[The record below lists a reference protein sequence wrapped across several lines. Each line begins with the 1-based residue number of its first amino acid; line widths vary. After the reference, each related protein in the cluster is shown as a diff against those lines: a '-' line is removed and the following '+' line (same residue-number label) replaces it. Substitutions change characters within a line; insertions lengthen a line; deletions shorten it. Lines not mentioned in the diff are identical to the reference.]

1 MVTLSN
7 SDLKVNVAA
16 HGAELQNIICDGKEY
31 LWQGDAKYWGRR
43 SPVLF
48 PIVGRLYDGV
58 SKYKGGEIRMG
69 QHGFARDMEFQVVE
83 QNQNFVCYRLDS
95 CDRTRDVFPMDFR
108 LEISYKLEG
117 RGIVVGWRVENIGS
131 EELAFQIGAHPAF
144 NYPDYDPNGSDRGYF
159 SFDSEKP
166 LEYIIPVGKGC
177 TGPEKYILDRD
188 EQGMMP
194 IGAGSF
200 KVGTYVFEDSQL
212 KKITL
217 CDRERKPYV
226 SVEFDTPIVALW
238 SPSEEHPDVPF
249 VCIEPWYGRC
259 DMYGYEG
266 EFTERE
272 HIWKLASGEV
282 FEASYKIVV
291 E

>member
-1 MVTLSN
+1 MVTLTN
-7 SDLKVNVAA
+7 KDLKVNVSA
-16 HGAELQNIICDGKEY
+16 HGAELQNIICGGKEY
-31 LWQGDAKYWGRR
+31 LWQGDSKYWGRR

-58 SKYKGGEIRMG
+58 SKYRGGEIRLS
-69 QHGFARDMEFQVVE
+69 QHGFARDMEFEIVQQSECSVT
-83 QNQNFVCYRLDS
+83 YRLDS
-95 CDRTRDVFPMDFR
+95 CERTLEVFPMEFR
-108 LEISYKLEG
+108 LEISYKLED
-117 RGIVVGWRVENIGS
+117 RGIVVGWRVENIGKD
-131 EELAFQIGAHPAF
+131 ELAFQIGAHPAF
-144 NYPDYDPNGSDRGYF
+144 YFADFDPNGSDRGYLG
-159 SFDSEKP
+159 FDSAET

-177 TGPEKYILDRD
+177 TGPEKYVLERD
-188 EQGMMP
+188 QKGMMP

-200 KVGTYVFEDSQL
+200 KVGTYVFEDSQI

-217 CDRERKPYV
+217 CDTERRPYV

-249 VCIEPWYGRC
+249 ICIEPWYGRC
-259 DMYGYEG
+259 DMYGYQG
-266 EFTERE
+266 EFTDRE
-272 HIWKLASGEV
+272 HIWKLSPGEV

>member
-7 SDLKVNVAA
+7 GDLKVNVSA
-16 HGAELQNIICDGKEY
+16 HGAELQNIICGGKEY
-31 LWQGDAKYWGRR
+31 LWQGDSKYWGRR

-58 SKYKGGEIRMG
+58 SKYKGGEIRLS
-69 QHGFARDMEFQVVE
+69 QHGFARDMDFELVHQTQTSVT
-83 QNQNFVCYRLDS
+83 YRLDS
-95 CDRTRDVFPMDFR
+95 CEKTLEVFPMEFR
-108 LEISYKLEG
+108 LEISYTIEDKSV
-117 RGIVVGWRVENIGS
+117 IVGWRVENIGKD
-131 EELAFQIGAHPAF
+131 ELAFQIGAHPAF
-144 NYPDYDPNGSDRGYF
+144 YFADFDPNVPERGYL
-159 SFDSEKP
+159 SFDSSKP

-177 TGPEKYILDRD
+177 TGPEKYVLERD
-188 EQGMMP
+188 EEGMMP
-194 IGAGSF
+194 IALGSF
-200 KVGTYVFEDSQL
+200 KVGTYVFEESQI

-217 CDRERKPYV
+217 CDRARKPYV

-249 VCIEPWYGRC
+249 ICIEPWYGRC
-259 DMYGYEG
+259 DMYGYQG
-266 EFTERE
+266 EFTDRE
-272 HIWKLASGEV
+272 HIWKLSPGEV

>member
-1 MVTLSN
+1 MVTLTN
-7 SDLKVNVAA
+7 KDLKVNVSA
-16 HGAELQNIICDGKEY
+16 HGAELQNIICGGKEY
-31 LWQGDAKYWGRR
+31 LWQGDSKYWGRR

-58 SKYKGGEIRMG
+58 SKYRGGEIRLS
-69 QHGFARDMEFQVVE
+69 QHGFARDMEFEIVQQSECSVT
-83 QNQNFVCYRLDS
+83 YRLDS
-95 CDRTRDVFPMDFR
+95 CERTLEVFPMEFR
-108 LEISYKLEG
+108 LEISYKLED
-117 RGIVVGWRVENIGS
+117 RGIVVGWRVENIGKD
-131 EELAFQIGAHPAF
+131 ELAFQIGAHPAF
-144 NYPDYDPNGSDRGYF
+144 YFADFDPNGSDRGYL
-159 SFDSEKP
+159 SFDSAET

-177 TGPEKYILDRD
+177 TGPEKYVLERD
-188 EQGMMP
+188 QKGMMP

-200 KVGTYVFEDSQL
+200 KVGTYVFEDSQI

-217 CDRERKPYV
+217 CDTERRPYV

-249 VCIEPWYGRC
+249 ICIEPWYGRC
-259 DMYGYEG
+259 DMYGYQG
-266 EFTERE
+266 EFTDRE
-272 HIWKLASGEV
+272 HIWKLSPGEV

>member
-1 MVTLSN
+1 MVSLSN
-7 SDLKVNVAA
+7 GDLKVNVSA

-31 LWQGDAKYWGRR
+31 LWQGDSKYWGRR

-58 SKYKGGEIRMG
+58 SKYRGGEIRLS
-69 QHGFARDMEFQVVE
+69 QHGFARDMDFEVVE
-83 QNQNFVCYRLDS
+83 QSESAVTYKLESNEKTLE
-95 CDRTRDVFPMDFR
+95 VFPMEFR
-108 LEISYKLEG
+108 LEISYRLEG
-117 RGIVVGWRVENIGS
+117 RGIVVGWRVENIGG
-131 EELAFQIGAHPAF
+131 EELSFQIGAHPAF
-144 NYPDYDPNGSDRGYF
+144 YFADYDPAGSERGYL
-159 SFDSEKP
+159 SFDSDKS

-177 TGPEKYILDRD
+177 TGPERYLLERD
-188 EQGMMP
+188 EEGMMP
-194 IGAGSF
+194 IGPGSF

-217 CDRERKPYV
+217 CDRGRRPYV

-266 EFTERE
+266 EFTDRE
-272 HIWKLASGEV
+272 HIWKLAPGEV
-282 FEASYKIVV
+282 FEVSYRIVV

>member
-1 MVTLSN
+1 MVTLTN
-7 SDLKVNVAA
+7 KDLKVNVSA
-16 HGAELQNIICDGKEY
+16 HGAELQNIICGGKEY
-31 LWQGDAKYWGRR
+31 LWQGDSKYWGRR

-58 SKYKGGEIRMG
+58 SKYRGGEIRLS
-69 QHGFARDMEFQVVE
+69 QHGFARDMEFEIVQQSECSVT
-83 QNQNFVCYRLDS
+83 YRLDS
-95 CDRTRDVFPMDFR
+95 CERTLEVFPMEFR
-108 LEISYKLEG
+108 LEISYKLED
-117 RGIVVGWRVENIGS
+117 RDIVVGWRVENIGKD
-131 EELAFQIGAHPAF
+131 ELAFQIGAHPAF
-144 NYPDYDPNGSDRGYF
+144 YFADFDPNGSDRGYL
-159 SFDSEKP
+159 SFDSAET

-177 TGPEKYILDRD
+177 TGPEKYVLERD
-188 EQGMMP
+188 QKGMMP

-200 KVGTYVFEDSQL
+200 KVGTYVFEDSQI

-217 CDRERKPYV
+217 CDTERRPYV

-249 VCIEPWYGRC
+249 ICIEPWYGRC
-259 DMYGYEG
+259 DMYGYQG
-266 EFTERE
+266 EFTDRE
-272 HIWKLASGEV
+272 HIWKLSPGEV

>member
-1 MVTLSN
+1 MVTLTN
-7 SDLKVNVAA
+7 KDLKVNVSS
-16 HGAELQNIICDGKEY
+16 HGAELQNIICGGKEY
-31 LWQGDAKYWGRR
+31 LWQGDSKYWGRR

-58 SKYKGGEIRMG
+58 SKYRGGEIRLS
-69 QHGFARDMEFQVVE
+69 QHGFARDMEFEIVQQSECSVT
-83 QNQNFVCYRLDS
+83 YRLDS
-95 CDRTRDVFPMDFR
+95 CERTLEVFPMEFR
-108 LEISYKLEG
+108 LEISYKLED
-117 RGIVVGWRVENIGS
+117 RGIVVGWRVENIGKD
-131 EELAFQIGAHPAF
+131 ELAFQIGAHPAF
-144 NYPDYDPNGSDRGYF
+144 YFADFDPNGSDRGYL
-159 SFDSEKP
+159 SFDSAET

-177 TGPEKYILDRD
+177 TGPEKYVLERD
-188 EQGMMP
+188 QKGMMP

-200 KVGTYVFEDSQL
+200 KVGTYVFEDSQI

-217 CDRERKPYV
+217 CDTERRPYV

-249 VCIEPWYGRC
+249 ICIEPWYGRC
-259 DMYGYEG
+259 DMYGYQG
-266 EFTERE
+266 EFTDRE
-272 HIWKLASGEV
+272 HIWKLSPGEV

>member
-1 MVTLSN
+1 MVTLTN
-7 SDLKVNVAA
+7 KDLKVNVSA
-16 HGAELQNIICDGKEY
+16 HGAELQNIICGGKEY
-31 LWQGDAKYWGRR
+31 LWQGDSKYWGRR

-58 SKYKGGEIRMG
+58 SKYRGGEIRLS
-69 QHGFARDMEFQVVE
+69 QHGFARDMEFEMVQQSECSVT
-83 QNQNFVCYRLDS
+83 YRLDS
-95 CDRTRDVFPMDFR
+95 CERTLEVFPMEFR
-108 LEISYKLEG
+108 LEISYKLED
-117 RGIVVGWRVENIGS
+117 RGIVVGWRVENIGKD
-131 EELAFQIGAHPAF
+131 ELAFQIGAHPAF
-144 NYPDYDPNGSDRGYF
+144 YFADFDPNGSDRGYL
-159 SFDSEKP
+159 SFDSAET

-177 TGPEKYILDRD
+177 TGPEKYVLERD
-188 EQGMMP
+188 QKGMMP

-200 KVGTYVFEDSQL
+200 KVGTYVFEDSQI

-217 CDRERKPYV
+217 CDTERRPYV

-249 VCIEPWYGRC
+249 ICIEPWYGRC
-259 DMYGYEG
+259 DMYGYQG
-266 EFTERE
+266 EFTDRE
-272 HIWKLASGEV
+272 HIWKLSPGEV

>member
-1 MVTLSN
+1 MVTLTN
-7 SDLKVNVAA
+7 KDLKVNVSA
-16 HGAELQNIICDGKEY
+16 HGAELQNIICGGKEY
-31 LWQGDAKYWGRR
+31 LWQGDSKYWGRR

-58 SKYKGGEIRMG
+58 SKYRGGEIRLS
-69 QHGFARDMEFQVVE
+69 QHGFARDMEFEIAQQSECSVT
-83 QNQNFVCYRLDS
+83 YRLDS
-95 CDRTRDVFPMDFR
+95 CERTLEVFPMEFR
-108 LEISYKLEG
+108 LEISYKLED
-117 RGIVVGWRVENIGS
+117 RGIVVGWRVENIGKD
-131 EELAFQIGAHPAF
+131 ELAFQIGAHPAF
-144 NYPDYDPNGSDRGYF
+144 YFADFDPNRSDRGYL
-159 SFDSEKP
+159 SFDSAET

-177 TGPEKYILDRD
+177 TGPEKYVLERD
-188 EQGMMP
+188 QKGMMP

-200 KVGTYVFEDSQL
+200 KVGTYVFEDSQI

-217 CDRERKPYV
+217 CDTERRPYV

-249 VCIEPWYGRC
+249 ICIEPWYGRC
-259 DMYGYEG
+259 DMYGYQG
-266 EFTERE
+266 EFTDRE
-272 HIWKLASGEV
+272 HIWKLSPGEV

>member
-1 MVTLSN
+1 MVTLTN
-7 SDLKVNVAA
+7 KDLKVNVSA
-16 HGAELQNIICDGKEY
+16 HGAELQNIICGGKEY
-31 LWQGDAKYWGRR
+31 LWQGDSKYWGRR

-58 SKYKGGEIRMG
+58 SKYRGGEIRLS
-69 QHGFARDMEFQVVE
+69 QHGFARDMEFEIVQQSECSVT
-83 QNQNFVCYRLDS
+83 YRLDS
-95 CDRTRDVFPMDFR
+95 CERTLEVFPMEFR
-108 LEISYKLEG
+108 LEISYKLED
-117 RGIVVGWRVENIGS
+117 RGIVVGWRVENIGKD
-131 EELAFQIGAHPAF
+131 ELVFQIGAHPAF
-144 NYPDYDPNGSDRGYF
+144 YFADFDPNGSDRGYL
-159 SFDSEKP
+159 SFDSAET

-177 TGPEKYILDRD
+177 TGPEKYVLERD
-188 EQGMMP
+188 QKGMMP

-200 KVGTYVFEDSQL
+200 KVGTYVFEDSQI

-217 CDRERKPYV
+217 CDTERRPYV

-249 VCIEPWYGRC
+249 ICIEPWYGRC
-259 DMYGYEG
+259 DMYGYQG
-266 EFTERE
+266 EFTDRE
-272 HIWKLASGEV
+272 HIWKLSPGEV